1 MDIVTILKECIE
13 ISKKNVLIFVP
24 TIIVGIISFLLAIIL
39 LGGSAATMAVN
50 GGNMSMSTMGT
61 MIGGATMVIIV
72 TSLLGL
78 IACAM
83 TIGMAQEALTK
94 GATSLNTGLD
104 TVKRAFIPVVIA
116 SVLLCII
123 IGIGFMLLFIPGL
136 VALFFL
142 LFTLPAVVLDNFG
155 AVDAIKKV
163 LTLLRPTCPIP

>member
-1 MDIVTILKECIE
+1 
-13 ISKKNVLIFVP
+13 
-24 TIIVGIISFLLAIIL
+24 
-39 LGGSAATMAVN
+39 
-50 GGNMSMSTMGT
+50 
-61 MIGGATMVIIV
+61 
-72 TSLLGL
+72 
-78 IACAM
+78 M
-83 TIGMAQEALTK
+83 TIGMAQEALTR

-155 AVDAIKKV
+155 AVDAIKKSIDIVKANVFRHLV
-163 LTLLRPTCPIP
+163 LFIALIVIWIIFAIVTLFFELHPAVGAVGRGIPRGYRSAVMYPSLS